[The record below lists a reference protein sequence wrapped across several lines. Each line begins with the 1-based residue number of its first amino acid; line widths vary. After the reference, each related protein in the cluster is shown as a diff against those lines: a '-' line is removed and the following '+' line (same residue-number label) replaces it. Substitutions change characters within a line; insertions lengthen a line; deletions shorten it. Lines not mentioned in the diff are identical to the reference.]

1 MVVAS
6 PINNQALSLSL
17 SLAPRQVTSSLCDR
31 VILAKARETA
41 ADNHAT
47 FLRRFLTVNV
57 HLVDS
62 KRWRRWP
69 ILRTFPS
76 LSLSLTPIIIAY
88 YSINAFKSG
97 GLKRADVSSRFRRR
111 RGEGDLEGE
120 IDPRELKPPSR
131 VIK

>member
-76 LSLSLTPIIIAY
+76 LFLSLSLLLLSRIIRSTRSKAE
-88 YSINAFKSG
+88 
-97 GLKRADVSSRFRRR
+97 D
-111 RGEGDLEGE
+111 
-120 IDPRELKPPSR
+120 
-131 VIK
+131 

>member
-1 MVVAS
+1 M
-6 PINNQALSLSL
+6 
-17 SLAPRQVTSSLCDR
+17 
-31 VILAKARETA
+31 ILAKARETA

-76 LSLSLTPIIIAY
+76 LSLSLSHSY
-88 YSINAFKSG
+88 YYRVLFDQRVQ
-97 GLKRADVSSRFRRR
+97 KRRIKAGRRIFAVQTTE